1 MARTAAGLPAGS
13 RVTDFI
19 SIGVLAAR
27 YPRDLVDRVLAET
40 GRGSQRQRQL
50 PAHVVVYY
58 VIALALFMSVSYGE
72 VLQCLLEGLSW
83 LGLPPNRVR
92 TTGRSGISQ
101 ARARLGPEPMRR
113 IFETVAKPIGTK
125 KTRGAFYREWRVVAI
140 DGTTLDVPDTTENE
154 REFGRPG
161 VARGK
166 SGFPQL
172 RAVFLIEVGTHAFF
186 HVEAGPY
193 TTSENVLA
201 AKVVERLSPGM
212 LCLAD
217 RGYFSYGFWKSTR
230 GKGADLLWRVRA
242 DAILP
247 CLERLDDGSFLSK
260 LYPSVSARRRDDG
273 GVAVRV
279 VEYTLDGAGAE
290 PQTVYR
296 LVTTILDP
304 LAAPAKDLADLYHQR
319 WEIET
324 AFDELKT
331 HLRGRQ
337 VVLRSKTPDLLLQ
350 EFYGLLLAHYAVRG
364 LMHEAALT
372 ADVDPDRLSFVHAI
386 CVVRRDVLAPGSFP
400 PSASQA

>member
-19 SIGVLAAR
+19 SVGVLAAR

-83 LGLPPNRVR
+83 LGLPPDRVR

-113 IFETVAKPIGTK
+113 IFEAVAKPIATK
-125 KTRGAFYREWRVVAI
+125 RTRGAFYRGWRVVAI
-140 DGTTLDVPDTTENE
+140 DGTTLDVPDTAENE

-172 RAVFLIEVGTHAFF
+172 RAVFLSEVGTHAFF

-201 AKVVERLSPGM
+201 AKVIGRLTPGM

-217 RGYFSYGFWKSTR
+217 RGYFSYAFWKSTR
-230 GKGADLLWRVRA
+230 ATDADLLWRVRA

-260 LYPSVSARRRDDG
+260 LYPSVSARRRDEE
-273 GVAVRV
+273 GVSVRV
-279 VEYTLDGAGAE
+279 VEYTLDGAVGE

-296 LVTTILDP
+296 LVTSILDP
-304 LAAPAKDLADLYHQR
+304 LAGPAEDLADLYHQR

-337 VVLRSKTPDLLLQ
+337 VVLRSKTPDLVFQ

-364 LMHEAALT
+364 LMHEAALS

-386 CVVRRDVLAPGSFP
+386 RVVRRDVLAPGSFP

>member
-1 MARTAAGLPAGS
+1 MARTVAGLPAGS

-19 SIGVLAAR
+19 SVGVLAAR

-40 GRGSQRQRQL
+40 GRKSQRQRQL

-72 VLQCLLEGLSW
+72 VLRCLLEGLSW
-83 LGLPPNRVR
+83 LGHPLDRVR

-101 ARARLGPEPMRR
+101 ARARLGAEPMRR
-113 IFETVAKPIGTK
+113 IFETVAKPFATK
-125 KTRGAFYREWRVVAI
+125 STKGAFYRAWRLVAM
-140 DGTTLDVPDTTENE
+140 DGTTLDVPDTAENE
-154 REFGRPG
+154 QAFGRPG
-161 VARGK
+161 AARGK

-172 RAVFLIEVGTHAFF
+172 RAVFLSEVGTHALF
-186 HVEAGPY
+186 HVEVGPY

-201 AKVVERLSPGM
+201 AQAIVRLTPGM

-217 RGYFSYGFWKSTR
+217 RGFFSYAFWKSTSAS
-230 GKGADLLWRVRA
+230 GADLLWRVRA

-260 LYPSVSARRRDDG
+260 IYASVSARSRDQQ

-279 VEYTLDGAGAE
+279 VEYSLDGAEGD
-290 PQTVYR
+290 PPTVYR

-304 LAAPAKDLADLYHQR
+304 VAAPAEDLAGLYHER

-337 VVLRSKTPDLLLQ
+337 VVLRSKTPDLVFQ

-364 LMHEAALT
+364 LMHEAALS
-372 ADVDPDRLSFVHAI
+372 ADLDPDRLSFLHAI
-386 CVVRRDVLAPGSFP
+386 RTIRRDALAPGSFP
-400 PSASQA
+400 PSADQA

>member
-1 MARTAAGLPAGS
+1 MARTVAGLPAGS

-19 SIGVLAAR
+19 SVGVLAAR

-83 LGLPPNRVR
+83 LGLPPDRVR

-113 IFETVAKPIGTK
+113 IFEAVAKPIATK
-125 KTRGAFYREWRVVAI
+125 RTRGAFYREWRVVAI

-154 REFGRPG
+154 KEFGRPG

-172 RAVFLIEVGTHAFF
+172 RAVFLAEVGTHAFF

-201 AKVVERLSPGM
+201 AKVIGRLAPGM

-230 GKGADLLWRVRA
+230 AMGADLLWRVRA

-247 CLERLDDGSFLSK
+247 CMERLADGSFLSK
-260 LYPSVSARRRDDG
+260 LYPSVSARSRDEE
-273 GVAVRV
+273 GVPVRV
-279 VEYTLDGAGAE
+279 VEYTLDSAAGE
-290 PQTVYR
+290 PQTIYR

-304 LAAPAKDLADLYHQR
+304 LAGPAEDLADLYHQR

-337 VVLRSKTPDLLLQ
+337 VVLRSKTPDLVFQ
-350 EFYGLLLAHYAVRG
+350 EFYGLLLAHYAARG

-386 CVVRRDVLAPGSFP
+386 RVVRRDVLAPGSFP
-400 PSASQA
+400 PSASQT

>member
-19 SIGVLAAR
+19 SVGVLAAR

-83 LGLPPNRVR
+83 LGLPPDRVR

-113 IFETVAKPIGTK
+113 IFEAVAKPIATK
-125 KTRGAFYREWRVVAI
+125 RTRGAFYRGWRVVAI
-140 DGTTLDVPDTTENE
+140 DGTTLDVPDTAENE
-154 REFGRPG
+154 KEFGRPG

-172 RAVFLIEVGTHAFF
+172 RAVFLSEVGTHAFF

-201 AKVVERLSPGM
+201 AKVIERLVPGM

-230 GKGADLLWRVRA
+230 ATGADLLWRVRA

-247 CLERLDDGSFLSK
+247 CLKRLDDGSFLSK
-260 LYPSVSARRRDDG
+260 LYPSVSARRRDEE
-273 GVAVRV
+273 GVPVRV
-279 VEYTLDGAGAE
+279 VEYTLDGAVGE

-304 LAAPAKDLADLYHQR
+304 VAGPAEDLADLYHQR

-337 VVLRSKTPDLLLQ
+337 VVLRSKTPDLVFQ
-350 EFYGLLLAHYAVRG
+350 EFYGLVLAHYAVRG

-386 CVVRRDVLAPGSFP
+386 RVVRRDVLAPGSFP

>member
-72 VLQCLLEGLSW
+72 VLRCLLEGLSW
-83 LGLPPNRVR
+83 LGLRLDRVR
-92 TTGRSGISQ
+92 ETGRSGISQ

-113 IFETVAKPIGTK
+113 IFETVAKPMATK
-125 KTRGAFYREWRVVAI
+125 RTMGAFYRTWRVVAI
-140 DGTTLDVPDTTENE
+140 DGTTFDVPDTTENE

-186 HVEAGPY
+186 HVEAGSY
-193 TTSENVLA
+193 TTSENALA
-201 AKVVERLSPGM
+201 ARVIGRLIPGM

-217 RGYFSYGFWKSTR
+217 RGFFSYAFWKSTHAT
-230 GKGADLLWRVRA
+230 GADLLWRVRA

-247 CLERLDDGSFLSK
+247 CLERLEDGSFLSK
-260 LYPSVSARRRDDG
+260 LYPSVSARRRNEEG
-273 GVAVRV
+273 LSVRV
-279 VEYTLDGAGAE
+279 VEYTLDGAPGQ

-296 LVTTILDP
+296 LVTTLLNP
-304 LAAPAKDLADLYHQR
+304 MAAPAEELAELYHQR

-337 VVLRSKTPDLLLQ
+337 VVLRSKTPDLVFQ

-364 LMHEAALT
+364 LMHEASLT
-372 ADVDPDRLSFVHAI
+372 ADIDPDRLSFLHAI
-386 CVVRRDVLAPGSFP
+386 RVVRRDVLASGSFP
-400 PSASQA
+400 PSASQS

>member
-1 MARTAAGLPAGS
+1 MARAAAGLPAGS

-83 LGLPPNRVR
+83 LGLPPDRVR

-113 IFETVAKPIGTK
+113 IFETVAKPIATK

-230 GKGADLLWRVRA
+230 GRGADLLWRVRA

-290 PQTVYR
+290 PQTIYR

-386 CVVRRDVLAPGSFP
+386 RVVRRDVLAPGSFP
-400 PSASQA
+400 PSASKA

>member
-83 LGLPPNRVR
+83 LGLPPDRVR

-113 IFETVAKPIGTK
+113 IFETVAKPIATK

-386 CVVRRDVLAPGSFP
+386 RVVRRDVLAPGSFP